1 MESNVPT
8 SNDPGQAFEALRAEV
23 SLLRRGVESLTSERH
38 SAPDYGP
45 TLEQM
50 NAYLK
55 EIAAWAR
62 KVNERPAMQLTPEHL
77 EREMARIAVDARKS
91 DREIIEQAAARMGR
105 AISDIERIT
114 ESASDA
120 SEQWRTNCLV
130 GGIALLA
137 GMLMILAMD
146 ALATILPA

>member
-1 MESNVPT
+1 MESDAPT
-8 SNDPGQAFEALRAEV
+8 NNDPGQAFAALRAEV
-23 SLLRRGVESLTSERH
+23 SLLRRGVEGLTAERH
-38 SAPDYGP
+38 GAPDYGP

-77 EREMARIAVDARKS
+77 EREMARIAVDARKR
-91 DREIIEQAAARMGR
+91 DRDIIEQAEARMSR
-105 AISDIERIT
+105 AIAGIERIT

-120 SEQWRTNCLV
+120 SEQWRTICLV
-130 GGIALLA
+130 GGIALLV
-137 GMLMILAMD
+137 GMLMILTLE
-146 ALATILPA
+146 ALSGILVS